1 VREASVFEL
10 SGEQRAAV
18 ESFRR
23 YAEKRLRPL
32 GDDYEKRGTPPSREE
47 TIKLFREIGEFGLL
61 GALVSDADGGSGIGM
76 MGLALFTEEI
86 ARNWTGFGFTVAI
99 QAAGAGLVSALG
111 TPEQKARMLPPMLAG
126 ELIGCMAISEPGVG
140 SNVAEVK
147 TRAVEDGDRF
157 VVSGQKLWISNGD
170 ISDFVIA
177 VVRTGDAELS
187 YVIVDRAA
195 GYTTRPVAKM
205 ALHSTFTSEVFFD
218 GIRIPKANLLGERG
232 KGLKQTVKLFER
244 PRTLLCMC
252 AVGLAQDALDQAIEY
267 AKVRVQHGK
276 VIAGHQTIQN
286 YLAEMATDIHA
297 ARLLG
302 LRAAAMIDRDERCDM
317 EAAMAKYFGPEM
329 AVRATSKALQIHG
342 GFGVTEEYRVSR
354 LFREARI
361 IPIPDGTTEIQKLI
375 IGRALTGVNAFS

>member
-1 VREASVFEL
+1 MFGVSD
-10 SGEQRAAV
+10 EQRLAV

-23 YAEKRLRPL
+23 FAEKRLRPL
-32 GDDYEKRGTPPSREE
+32 GDRYEKAGAPPSREE
-47 TIKLFREIGEFGLL
+47 TIALFREIGEFGLL
-61 GALVSDADGGSGIGM
+61 GALVVDEDGGSGIGM
-76 MGLALFTEEI
+76 IGLALFSEEI
-86 ARNWTGFGFTVAI
+86 ARHWAGFAFTVAI
-99 QAAGAGLVSALG
+99 QAAGAGLLSELG
-111 TPEQKARMLPPMLAG
+111 TPEQKRRLLGPTLRG
-126 ELIGCMAISEPGVG
+126 ESVPCMCISEPGVG
-140 SNVAEVK
+140 SNVAEAK
-147 TRAVEDGDRF
+147 ARADEDGDDF

-170 ISDFVIA
+170 ISDFAI
-177 VVRTGDAELS
+177 VVARTGNEGLS
-187 YVIVDRAA
+187 YVIVERDAH
-195 GYTTRPVAKM
+195 GYQTRPIRKM

-218 GIRIPKANLLGERG
+218 GARVPKTNLLGERG
-232 KGLKQTVKLFER
+232 KGLRQTVRLFER

-252 AVGLAQDALDQAIEY
+252 AVGIAQDALDLAVAY
-267 AKVRVQHGK
+267 AKERVQHGK
-276 VIAGHQTIQN
+276 PLAGHQTIQN

-329 AVRATSKALQIHG
+329 AVRATAKALQIHG

-375 IGRALTGVNAFS
+375 IGRTLTGVNAFS